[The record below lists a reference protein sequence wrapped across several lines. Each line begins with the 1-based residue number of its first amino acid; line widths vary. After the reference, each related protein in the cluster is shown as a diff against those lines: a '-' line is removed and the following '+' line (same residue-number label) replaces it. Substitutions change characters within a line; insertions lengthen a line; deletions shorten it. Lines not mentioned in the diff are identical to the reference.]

1 MPEYMVPSTLQAVQS
16 LPRTPNGKL
25 DRTALAARAL
35 DGVAYVAPGN
45 ELEQLLAEVWQEAL
59 QLERVGINDN
69 FFALGGHS
77 LLATR
82 IRSQVQA
89 RLNVTLPLKVF
100 FEGETVELLARQIE
114 MHRDEAVSED
124 KVQALEALFAEA
136 QEQ

>member
-1 MPEYMVPSTLQAVQS
+1 M
-16 LPRTPNGKL
+16 
-25 DRTALAARAL
+25 